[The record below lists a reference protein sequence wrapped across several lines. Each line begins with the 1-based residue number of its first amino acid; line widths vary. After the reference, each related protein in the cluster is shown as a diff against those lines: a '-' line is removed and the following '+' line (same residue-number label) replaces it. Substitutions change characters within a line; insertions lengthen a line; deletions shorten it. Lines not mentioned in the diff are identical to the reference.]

1 MKHSTLRRTGFKR
14 KAPKLTERGRR
25 ILEGTEPKIALNL
38 GFDVDC
44 TPLAPMPMPPPPRA
58 RMAVNLAA
66 EPPRAEPKEVRFES
80 EAWRRAVASLPCVLC
95 GKVGETQ
102 AAHANRHGKG
112 AMRKADDSLV
122 AACCVACHHEL
133 DQGKTMTRDERR
145 AELDRAIVL
154 TVKALARAGM
164 LIVKENV

>member
-1 MKHSTLRRTGFKR
+1 MKRSAPLRNTGFKR
-14 KAPKLTERGRR
+14 A
-25 ILEGTEPKIALNL
+25 ALP
-38 GFDVDC
+38 VREQRVIEY
-44 TPLAPMPMPPPPRA
+44 TPRPREVVKPVAVLLATKP
-58 RMAVNLAA
+58 V
-66 EPPRAEPKEVRFES
+66 PKEVRFES

-133 DQGKTMTRDERR
+133 DQGKSMTRDERR

-154 TVKALARAGM
+154 TVKALARAG
-164 LIVKENV
+164 LLVIVGTSA

>member
-1 MKHSTLRRTGFKR
+1 MKRSTPLRRTAFKR
-14 KAPKLTERGRR
+14 TERPERKA
-25 ILEGTEPKIALNL
+25 EGSPELARALACLLPKPAERPRAKVGALL
-38 GFDVDC
+38 S
-44 TPLAPMPMPPPPRA
+44 PPRA

-80 EAWRRAVASLPCVLC
+80 EALRRAVASLPCVLC

>member
-1 MKHSTLRRTGFKR
+1 MKRSTPLRNAGFKR

-25 ILEGTEPKIALNL
+25 ILDGTEPRITLDFE
-38 GFDVDC
+38 FDVA
-44 TPLAPMPMPPPPRA
+44 LAPLVPPPAPRA

-66 EPPRAEPKEVRFES
+66 EQPRAEPKEVRFES

-154 TVKALARAGM
+154 TVKALARAGR
-164 LIVKENV
+164 LSIVEA